1 MNSLLISLLTV
12 NELRYEIIAAITV
25 NPAHQ
30 KGSVHHKGLA
40 EGSNFVVILIKIKQ
54 GNAISIA
61 RKDRGGRM
69 LPVMMFLLSNQKP
82 KRPIINRVATPV
94 NVTLNICIKQN
105 I

>member
-1 MNSLLISLLTV
+1 MNSLLNPLLTV
-12 NELRYEIIAAITV
+12 NELRYETIAAITV
-25 NPAHQ
+25 NPAHH

-40 EGSNFVVILIKIKQ
+40 EGSNLVVILIKIKH

-69 LPVMMFLLSNQKP
+69 LPVIIFLLSNQKP

-94 NVTLNICIKQN
+94 NVTLNICIILN